1 MMRHVIFFDF
11 IDEFICDGKYC
22 DSSCCGNWG
31 IEIDKYALAKYRGI
45 NDKKLREKI
54 KKNMFYNHDQ
64 KKHYFLLNKKG
75 KCSFLDSDGLC
86 CIQKNVGEEYL
97 TDVCAIYP
105 RKYVLF
111 DDYVIKSLSLSCPVA
126 ARMLLKENNTLLLV
140 DKIMNLKRDRVIE
153 KKTVSPK
160 LLQRKWLDIQL
171 TGIKIL
177 QFSELSIRERVFN
190 LCMFCDGVNDLL
202 KMNCDLEE
210 VDSLI
215 NGILK
220 DEQQRELAKLSDNI
234 NMDMSLF
241 IIDMFSIVN
250 DFLSKKGEILI
261 TDQDEKYINMLEKYF
276 KLTEKN
282 DVDELMALYKKAEYM
297 FREYISKNYPF
308 LKENYLVYQWFRTTQ
323 PIMYDG
329 NIVQSISMFLLFYK
343 LQEFLLILLI
353 AQEKNIQEHH
363 IVECISYVT
372 NILEHQHIY
381 FEVCLNYLRK
391 NNYSIIEMI
400 KIWLSDGAK

>member
-1 MMRHVIFFDF
+1 
-11 IDEFICDGKYC
+11 
-22 DSSCCGNWG
+22 
-31 IEIDKYALAKYRGI
+31 
-45 NDKKLREKI
+45 
-54 KKNMFYNHDQ
+54 MFYNHEQ

-241 IIDMFSIVN
+241 IM
-250 DFLSKKGEILI
+250 
-261 TDQDEKYINMLEKYF
+261 
-276 KLTEKN
+276 
-282 DVDELMALYKKAEYM
+282 KKA
-297 FREYISKNYPF
+297 
-308 LKENYLVYQWFRTTQ
+308 
-323 PIMYDG
+323 
-329 NIVQSISMFLLFYK
+329 
-343 LQEFLLILLI
+343 
-353 AQEKNIQEHH
+353 IQ
-363 IVECISYVT
+363 
-372 NILEHQHIY
+372 N
-381 FEVCLNYLRK
+381 LRQ
-391 NNYSIIEMI
+391 
-400 KIWLSDGAK
+400 